1 MSSQGGF
8 FSGTSASAPLSST
21 QPERQF
27 HLRAVVIKQINNL
40 DGTATDEPI
49 TIDGAPVEN
58 ARIVARVRKIDHHET
73 GIDITFEDT
82 TGSTI
87 GRVFRNEGDDFE
99 EPTLGSYVVF
109 YAFLRRYMGQLRL
122 NIWRFDTNP
131 GPYLILYHEMEA
143 LQHHLHFTGKLQ
155 IGSQKV
161 ASPAEEASAS
171 AQDKHQEDGGEE
183 LWVDSIGN
191 NPLRKRLASIL
202 EESDSEDGLHIDYL
216 CRETRA
222 SEDLVRQ
229 EIAIL
234 MDKGFIY
241 PGDTDYWL
249 WTGR

>member
-8 FSGTSASAPLSST
+8 FPATGGSVPLSAT

-27 HLRAVVIKQINNL
+27 HLRALVIKQINGL
-40 DGTATDEPI
+40 DSSPSDEPI

-73 GIDITFEDT
+73 GVDITFEDT

-87 GRVFRNEGDDFE
+87 GRVFRNEGDEFE
-99 EPTLGSYVVF
+99 EPSLGAYVVF

-131 GPYLILYHEMEA
+131 GPYMVLYHEMEA
-143 LQHHLHFTGKLQ
+143 LQHHLHFTGKRHIGLQ
-155 IGSQKV
+155 KPGPVESVPSNSSNEVQQD
-161 ASPAEEASAS
+161 SAE
-171 AQDKHQEDGGEE
+171 D
-183 LWVDSIGN
+183 LWVDGVGN

-222 SEDLVRQ
+222 SEDLIRQ

-234 MDKGFIY
+234 MDKGLIY